1 MLRITVNEGETIERA
16 LKRYRKKTKQTKLIA
31 TIREN
36 RYYIKKSIKRK
47 REIEKAE
54 YKEYLKLLDE

>member
-36 RYYIKKSIKRK
+36 RYYTKKSIKRK